1 MYNFTK
7 LKEQRLNNPAEKHPF
22 ITVLLVVGLVVI
34 SDMVFNW
41 FSYVVNYMEELFYV
55 IATILTYYAVF

>member
-1 MYNFTK
+1 
-7 LKEQRLNNPAEKHPF
+7 
-22 ITVLLVVGLVVI
+22 VLLVVGLVVI